1 MYGEQA
7 ILEIEGDRVLLT
19 DRSGKSED
27 HSVTD
32 MPDDSYHSA
41 WFGGIAAEFERAIG
55 EGADGPTVGEN
66 QAEVRSA
73 LALTE
78 GARRSAA
85 DGKRAINVIDN

>member
-1 MYGEQA
+1 M
-7 ILEIEGDRVLLT
+7 LEIEGARIVLT

-41 WFGGIAAEFERAIG
+41 WFGGMAAEFERAIG
-55 EGADGPTVGEN
+55 EGADGPTVVQNHG
-66 QAEVRSA
+66 EVRSA

-85 DGKRAINVIDN
+85 DGKRTINAIDNLQ